1 LNAILSL
8 PCGVPGVQQNP
19 CNIAKSLFVKTE
31 KIQLL
36 HPEGKN
42 APAIS
47 METYKIFERAM
58 IAVLKENQPITYT
71 DIARGVKGEFK
82 KNKVEFA
89 GSVSWYSVCVK
100 NHLEAT
106 GIMETYM
113 EKGKKMHGLKKI
125 A

>member
-1 LNAILSL
+1 L
-8 PCGVPGVQQNP
+8 PGVPGNP
-19 CNIAKSLFVKTE
+19 CNIVKNLSVKTE

-47 METYKIFERAM
+47 TETYKIFERAM
-58 IAVLKENQPITYT
+58 MAVLKENQPMTYT
-71 DIARGVKGEFK
+71 DIARGVKHEFK

-113 EKGKKMHGLKKI
+113 EKGKKMHCLKKTECI
-125 A
+125 TTKL

>member
-1 LNAILSL
+1 M
-8 PCGVPGVQQNP
+8 Q
-19 CNIAKSLFVKTE
+19 TE

-47 METYKIFERAM
+47 KDTYQIFERAM
-58 IAVLKENQPITYT
+58 LATPKENQPVTYT
-71 DIARGVKGEFK
+71 DLAEGVKREFR
-82 KNKVEFA
+82 KNKVQFS

-113 EKGKKMHGLKKI
+113 EKGKKMHRLKKMI
-125 A
+125 I